1 MLTEV
6 RKYTT
11 LLFYFFALSKY
22 KSTFDRMVLT
32 ESIVSMAF
40 SHIFLWASWASFAT
54 SNFLF
59 FFFFFFE
66 PWPSYSSLFDDD
78 ARNSLS
84 IFLFTASTL
93 RSFGEILFAYC
104 ILLAIKVDVA
114 SIAVEVDGV
123 AVWGERKAFLTMFF
137 ILWVKRSVDW
147 SRYVCTTCPGK
158 PASITRCF
166 ANINTSFHSLPWQ
179 WL

>member
-104 ILLAIKVDVA
+104 ILLAIKVDGRID
-114 SIAVEVDGV
+114 S
-123 AVWGERKAFLTMFF
+123 R
-137 ILWVKRSVDW
+137 RSRW
-147 SRYVCTTCPGK
+147 CGGLRL
-158 PASITRCF
+158 A
-166 ANINTSFHSLPWQ
+166 
-179 WL
+179 